1 MWNEFFKI
9 KRGNNDADISTVSV
23 QTFVEIGTVYVS
35 YSPTTSASFEYGG
48 AVQGDVRSY
57 DYTINGQPLV
67 GIKIGDILESDTITL
82 RILSV
87 NEFTGDYPTIQ
98 GTAEKVE

>member
-1 MWNEFFKI
+1 MWNDFFQI

-23 QTFVEIGTVYVS
+23 QSFVNVGTVYAS

-57 DYTINGQPLV
+57 DYTINGTGV
-67 GIKIGDILESDTITL
+67 GIKIGDILESETITL